1 MNEEALSK
9 VFSFTVT
16 VVIIIGF
23 ALVVNTFIVGE
34 LRETRNALTSK
45 EDSLKVKK
53 ISLFH
58 QGEIFYCKNHSLR
71 HKINNQDWTL
81 ENDKFVNNKDGY
93 FYYLSECKIENV
105 D

>member
-1 MNEEALSK
+1 MNEETLSK
-9 VFSFTVT
+9 IFSFTVT

-23 ALVVNTFIVGE
+23 VLVMNTFVVGE
-34 LRETRNALTSK
+34 IREIRNASPSK
-45 EDSLKVKK
+45 ENSLKAKK

-58 QGEIFYCKNHSLR
+58 QGEIFYCKNRSLR

-81 ENDKFVNNKDGY
+81 ENDKFVNKAGY

>member
-1 MNEEALSK
+1 MNEETLSK
-9 VFSFTVT
+9 VFSFIVT
-16 VVIIIGF
+16 VVIIGF
-23 ALVVNTFIVGE
+23 ALAVNTFI
-34 LRETRNALTSK
+34 RNALTGK

-58 QGEIFYCKNHSLR
+58 QGEIFYCKNRSLR

>member
-1 MNEEALSK
+1 MNEETLSK
-9 VFSFTVT
+9 IFSFTVT

-23 ALVVNTFIVGE
+23 ALVVNTFIVEE
-34 LRETRNALTSK
+34 LRETRNALTGK

-58 QGEIFYCKNHSLR
+58 QGENFYCKNRSLR
-71 HKINNQDWTL
+71 HKINNQDWVF
-81 ENDKFVNNKDGY
+81 ENDKFVNKDGY

>member
-23 ALVVNTFIVGE
+23 ALAVNTFIVEE

-58 QGEIFYCKNHSLR
+58 QGEIFYCKNRSLR
-71 HKINNQDWTL
+71 HKINNQDWVF
-81 ENDKFVNNKDGY
+81 ENDKFVNKDGY
-93 FYYLSECKIENV
+93 FYYSPECKIENV

>member
-16 VVIIIGF
+16 VVIIGF
-23 ALVVNTFIVGE
+23 ALAVNTFI
-34 LRETRNALTSK
+34 RNALTDK

>member
-9 VFSFTVT
+9 IFSFTVT

-23 ALVVNTFIVGE
+23 VLVMNTFVVGE
-34 LRETRNALTSK
+34 IREIRNASPSK
-45 EDSLKVKK
+45 ESSLKVKK

-58 QGEIFYCKNHSLR
+58 QGEIFYCKNRSLR
-71 HKINNQDWTL
+71 HKINNQDWVF
-81 ENDKFVNNKDGY
+81 ENDKFVNKDGY

>member
-1 MNEEALSK
+1 MNEETLSK
-9 VFSFTVT
+9 IFSFTIT

-23 ALVVNTFIVGE
+23 ALVVNTFIVEE

-58 QGEIFYCKNHSLR
+58 QGEIFYCKNRSLR
-71 HKINNQDWTL
+71 HKINNQDWVF
-81 ENDKFVNNKDGY
+81 ENDKFVNKDGY